1 MDQLERMMQQYGD
14 MLVRL
19 CAALIKD
26 QYLAQDVVQETFLR
40 AWRHMDSLRDQTSE
54 KAWLCRIAINL
65 CRDQQ
70 RTRWLRMVEKRADV
84 EPLAKWC
91 TPTDEQ
97 SAGVMEAIAQLK
109 PRYRELLVLHYLEDM
124 SAEELGQSLGL
135 SASAVYRRLKK
146 AKAQLKEL
154 LEGWESNE

>member
-26 QYLAQDVVQETFLR
+26 QHLAQDVVQETFLR
-40 AWRHMDSLRDQTSE
+40 AWRHMDSLRDPKSE
-54 KAWLCRIAINL
+54 KAWLCCIAINL

-91 TPTDEQ
+91 TPPDEQ
-97 SAGVMEAIAQLK
+97 STGVMEAIAQLK
-109 PRYRELLVLHYLEDM
+109 PRYRALLVLHYLEDM
-124 SAEELGQSLGL
+124 SAEELGRSLGL
-135 SASAVYRRLKK
+135 SASAVYSRLKK

-154 LEGWESNE
+154 LEGWESDE